1 MFSPCSRS
9 VVAHVV
15 EKHADLSL
23 VPKTSSDVK
32 SSQNTPKDCKDADV
46 PQDGNLD
53 GNFRKCPLCSVT
65 YQHKKSL
72 VAHMKREHEID
83 KDDKRIKSL
92 PPSPKVSE

>member
-9 VVAHVV
+9 VVAHVI
-15 EKHADLSL
+15 EKHADLSR

-32 SSQNTPKDCKDADV
+32 CSQNTPKDCKDADV
-46 PQDGNLD
+46 PKDGNLD
-53 GNFRKCPLCSVT
+53 DNFRKCPLCSVT

-83 KDDKRIKSL
+83 KDDERIKSL